1 MIDEADKSSEEEKQ
15 TITETV
21 EDNQKFCENISS
33 VQKEEQPAHQN
44 ENKPSMENRGRSK
57 HSALTSTRTL
67 SKDRFSSKENT
78 NFSKENVNDISEEK
92 FIFKAKPMPEFTL
105 KELKRSSSNLTIPN
119 PPRIT
124 PFKKSTDNISKNK
137 F

>member
-67 SKDRFSSKENT
+67 SKDRFSSKEN
-78 NFSKENVNDISEEK
+78 VNDISEEK